1 MEPAMKQN
9 LTSKTIIKHKH
20 FGLPFPS
27 KVRILCGHAVHRA
40 ILKKLI
46 LFHTALYDNL
56 QYQHLPQWSVLL
68 QYVDDLMISS
78 PSLEAC
84 KTDT

>member
-27 KVRILCGHAVHRA
+27 KVRIVCGHAVHRA

-46 LFHTALYDNL
+46 LFHTALHDNL